1 MYRQVSRPGVDR
13 PLGGADMAKATRK
26 SQASS
31 TVAEQPSPKNKE
43 RKMRKSSSQPRSR
56 GSVKA
61 AKNTTEAKRP
71 LLRRSTKKASPK
83 HPASSVKSKKTRGT
97 ILFGHYHRLNKK
109 LNYDEAEEDGE
120 SMEKPST
127 SRAYLHHG
135 QLQSETTDLREESS
149 EKSLMSDP

>member
-1 MYRQVSRPGVDR
+1 
-13 PLGGADMAKATRK
+13 MAKATRK

-97 ILFGHYHRLNKK
+97 ILFGHYHRLNKNTK
-109 LNYDEAEEDGE
+109 MIFFG
-120 SMEKPST
+120 
-127 SRAYLHHG
+127 HH
-135 QLQSETTDLREESS
+135 QSNTDLATFLLRKLGME
-149 EKSLMSDP
+149 